1 MNFGIITP
9 PISGHLHPFG
19 ALGRELMER
28 GHTATVFH
36 FADLEERA
44 RAEELEF
51 VTIGSSDH
59 PRGSQPEL
67 LAQLAKLH
75 GLRALRFTVGAVA
88 KTTEMMCRE
97 APAAI
102 RRAKIDALL
111 VDQTEPSGGT
121 IAEHL
126 GIPFITICNALVMN
140 AEPTVPPPF
149 TPWSYNPSAWA
160 QLRNR
165 LGYRVQRLV
174 MKPVSDVIARYRQE
188 WKLARLEKVEDSFST
203 LAQISQQPKAFDFP
217 RRDLPTSFH
226 YVGPL
231 RKAKRKTAN
240 FPWDKLD
247 ARPLVYASLGTLQNR
262 RWPIFNAFAEACAGM
277 DVQLAITHGGGLTEA
292 EAQSFSGNP
301 IVVNYAPQQ
310 EVLSRA
316 ALTLTH
322 AGLNTVLDSLSH
334 GVPMIA
340 IPITYEQPAIA
351 ERIRWSGVGEVLP
364 MKALNAA
371 DLKATIRSVLSS
383 SVLRR
388 NATAMRE
395 AIAEAGGVARA
406 ANLIESVLTRR
417 GQPSDSLAPV

>member
-1 MNFGIITP
+1 M
-9 PISGHLHPFG
+9 
-19 ALGRELMER
+19 
-28 GHTATVFH
+28 FH
-36 FADLEERA
+36 IADLEERV

-51 VTIGSSDH
+51 VPMGSSDH

-67 LAQLAKLH
+67 LANLAKLH
-75 GLRALRFTVGAVA
+75 GLRALRFTIAAVA

-97 APAAI
+97 GPAAI

-111 VDQTEPSGGT
+111 VDQTEPAGGS

-126 GIPFITICNALVMN
+126 GIPFITVCNALAMN
-140 AEPTVPPPF
+140 AEPAVPPPF
-149 TPWSYNPSAWA
+149 TPWNYNPSSWA

-165 LGYRVQRLV
+165 LGYRLQRV
-174 MKPVSDVIARYRQE
+174 AMKPVSDVITRYRRE
-188 WKLARLEKVEDSFST
+188 WKLPRFRTVEDSFSRI
-203 LAQISQQPKAFDFP
+203 AQISQQTKAFDFP
-217 RRDLPTSFH
+217 RRALPACFH

-231 RKAKRKTAN
+231 RKGKKKTAE

-247 ARPLVYASLGTLQNR
+247 GRPLVYASLGTLQNR
-262 RWPIFNAFAEACAGM
+262 RWPIFNAFAEACAGL
-277 DVQLAITHGGGLTEA
+277 DVQLVITHGGGLTET
-292 EAQSFSGNP
+292 EAQSFPGNP
-301 IVVNYAPQQ
+301 VVVSYAPQQ

-351 ERIRWSGVGEVLP
+351 QRIRWAAVGEVLP
-364 MKALNAA
+364 MKALNPA
-371 DLKATIRSVLSS
+371 DLKARIRSVLSS
-383 SVLRR
+383 TVLRR
-388 NATAMRE
+388 NAAAIRE

-406 ANLIESVLTRR
+406 ADLTESVLTRR
-417 GQPSDSLAPV
+417 GQPSDSLAPVHGA